1 MFTTEES
8 ELMNKFD
15 ENSRVKIPAIVHATR
30 LGYNYLSIKDNKYQI
45 EPRTN
50 IFKNIFKDSLN
61 RINNLELSDLDIDNI
76 INELCIILSNDDL
89 GRAFY
94 KVILNGY
101 KNIKLID
108 LENEDN
114 NTYNVVTELTY
125 QNGEDEFRPDVIM
138 LINGMPLSFIEVKKP
153 NNREGILAERNR
165 INDRFKNKKFIRFA
179 NLTQI
184 LVFSNNQEYND
195 DSVVP
200 IEGAFYG
207 TPNYGNV
214 FFNCFREED
223 TSIYSKIKDIDY
235 NEENKIL
242 KDNNYVS
249 IKGTNEYSTNKS
261 STTPTNRLMT
271 SLYHKTRILK
281 ILKYGIAY
289 VEKTDD
295 SGITYIQKHIMRYQQ
310 LFATLA
316 IENKLDEGVKRGI
329 IWHTQG
335 SGKTALAYYNVKYLT
350 DYYQKKNKIAKFY
363 FVVDRLDLLKQASDE
378 FQARGLEVV
387 KVNSKDEFKKNIASS
402 EATASSGNLCIN
414 VINIQKFSDDSVVKE
429 SDYSVEV
436 QRIYFLDEAHRSYN
450 PKGSFLSNLL
460 SSDRNAVI
468 IALTG
473 TPLIGNNFKTKDI
486 FGGYIHKYYYNKS
499 IIDGYT
505 LKLIREGIETSYK
518 TQLQQTLDEIKRE
531 VNANDDEIFANPKYT
546 KALTKYIV
554 DDFKKSRIA
563 YDDNSIGGMIVCD
576 SQAQAR
582 RVFADLDEYDLSKA
596 LILHNE
602 DDKTIRSNEITD
614 FKNGK
619 IDLLVVQNMLLTG
632 FDAPRLKKIYLG
644 RVIREHNLL
653 QTLTRVNR
661 PYKNFKYGY
670 VVDFADIRDEF
681 DRTNAEYFKE
691 LQDQLG
697 EDFNTYSNI
706 FLSKEEIEKSI
717 TEIKNKLFQYDID
730 NLENFTSQINELNKK
745 DLLDLKK
752 IMITYKDLYNVIKS
766 FNYTDL
772 MNRIKID
779 RVSKMIKEVD
789 RRIDIKNL
797 TDKEN
802 SDTTSL
808 LNVALADI
816 DFSFK
821 KISEEEL
828 VIADKYKQKFDEVRK
843 EFLINIDKD
852 ETLYIKLYREFEN
865 LFRSSNFEDITTDE
879 IEVNLKKLD
888 ELNKKIHSLNAKNDR
903 YLVKYLGDEKY
914 VKIHK
919 RVLEKIPEFSEV
931 DLNEILINLKTSID
945 DMLLKRY
952 DIMDNES
959 YFKNTIIPLTV
970 EELENHNIPE
980 TEIIDDVEF
989 FTNLIVENYLFER
1002 KANNYE

>member
-1 MFTTEES
+1 MA
-8 ELMNKFD
+8 KFD
-15 ENSRVKIPAIVHATR
+15 ENSRVKIPAIVHATK
-30 LGYNYLSIKDNKYQI
+30 LGYNYLSIKDNKEQI

-50 IFKNIFKDSLN
+50 IFKNVFKESLN
-61 RINNLELSDLDIDNI
+61 RINNLELSDFEIDSI
-76 INELCIILSNDDL
+76 IDELCIVLNNEDL
-89 GRAFY
+89 GRSFY
-94 KVILNGY
+94 KILINGY

-108 LENEDN
+108 FDNESN

-125 QNGEDEFRPDVIM
+125 QNGEDEFRPDVIL

-165 INDRFKNKKFIRFA
+165 INDRFKNKKFIRFV

-207 TPNYGNV
+207 TPSYSNV

-223 TSIYSKIKDIDY
+223 TSIYDKLKDLDFNVE
-235 NEENKIL
+235 NEIL

-249 IKGTNEYSTNKS
+249 IKGTSEYATNKA

-271 SLYHKTRILK
+271 SLFHKSRILK

-310 LFATLA
+310 LFATFA
-316 IENKLDEGVKRGI
+316 IENKLNENVKRGI

-350 DYYQKKNKIAKFY
+350 DYFQKKNKITKFY
-363 FVVDRLDLLKQASDE
+363 FIVDRLDLLKQASDE
-378 FQARGLEVV
+378 FQARGLEIV
-387 KVNSKDEFKKNIASS
+387 KVNSKEEFKKNIASS
-402 EATASSGNLCIN
+402 EASSSTGNLCIN
-414 VINIQKFSDDSVVKE
+414 VVNIQKFSDESIVKE
-429 SDYSVEV
+429 SDYNVEV

-450 PKGSFLSNLL
+450 PRGSFLSNLL
-460 SSDRNAVI
+460 SSDRDAVM

-473 TPLIGNNFKTKDI
+473 TPLIGTNFKTKDI
-486 FGGYIHKYYYNKS
+486 FGDYIHKYYYNKS
-499 IIDGYT
+499 IADGYT

-531 VNANDDEIFANPKYT
+531 VKASDEEIFAHPKYT

-563 YDDNSIGGMIVCD
+563 FDDNSIGGMIVCD

-582 RVFADLDEYDLSKA
+582 RVFADLDEYKDLSKA

-614 FKNGK
+614 FKKGK

-661 PYKNFKYGY
+661 PYRNFRYGY

-697 EDFNTYSNI
+697 DDFNTYSNI
-706 FLSKEEIEKSI
+706 FLSKEEIENSI
-717 TEIKNKLFQYDID
+717 KEIKNKLFQYDSD
-730 NLENFTSQINELNKK
+730 NLENFTNQINELDKK
-745 DLLDLKK
+745 DLIDLKK
-752 IMITYKDLYNVIKS
+752 TMITYKDLYNVIKS
-766 FNYTDL
+766 FNYTEL
-772 MNRIKID
+772 MGQIKID

-789 RRIDIKNL
+789 RRIQIKNL

-828 VIADKYKQKFDEVRK
+828 VIADKYKQQFDEVRK

-852 ETLYIKLYREFEN
+852 EALYINLYREFES

-879 IEVNLKKLD
+879 IDINSKKLD
-888 ELNKKIHSLNAKNDR
+888 ELKNKIHNLNAKNNR
-903 YLVKYLGDEKY
+903 YLIKYSGDEKY

-919 RVLEKIPEFSEV
+919 RVLERLPEFSEV
-931 DLNEILINLKTSID
+931 DLNEILLKLKYEID

-959 YFKNTIIPLTV
+959 YFKNAIKPIAV

-989 FTNLIVENYLFER
+989 FTDLIVENYLAER
-1002 KANNYE
+1002 MMNNNE

>member
-1 MFTTEES
+1 MA
-8 ELMNKFD
+8 KFD
-15 ENSRVKIPAIVHATR
+15 ENSRVKIPAIVHATK
-30 LGYNYLSIKDNKYQI
+30 LGYNYLSIKDNKEQI

-50 IFKNIFKDSLN
+50 IFKNVFKESLN
-61 RINNLELSDLDIDNI
+61 RINNLELSDSEIDSI
-76 INELCIILSNDDL
+76 IDELCIVLNNEDL
-89 GRAFY
+89 GRSFY
-94 KVILNGY
+94 KILINGY

-108 LENEDN
+108 FDNESN

-125 QNGEDEFRPDVIM
+125 QNGEDEFRPDVIL

-165 INDRFKNKKFIRFA
+165 INDRFKNKKFIRFV

-207 TPNYGNV
+207 TPSYSNV

-223 TSIYSKIKDIDY
+223 TSIYDKLKDLDFNVE
-235 NEENKIL
+235 NEIL

-249 IKGTNEYSTNKS
+249 IKGTSEYATNKA

-271 SLYHKTRILK
+271 SLFHKSRILK

-310 LFATLA
+310 LFATFA
-316 IENKLDEGVKRGI
+316 IENKLNENVKRGI

-350 DYYQKKNKIAKFY
+350 DYFQKKNKITKFY
-363 FVVDRLDLLKQASDE
+363 FIVDRLDLLKQASDE

-387 KVNSKDEFKKNIASS
+387 KVNSKEEFKKNIASS
-402 EATASSGNLCIN
+402 EASSSTGNLCIN
-414 VINIQKFSDDSVVKE
+414 VVNIQKFSDESVVKE
-429 SDYSVEV
+429 SDYNVEV

-450 PKGSFLSNLL
+450 PRGSFLSNLL
-460 SSDRNAVI
+460 SSDRDAVM

-473 TPLIGNNFKTKDI
+473 TPLIGTNFKTKDI
-486 FGGYIHKYYYNKS
+486 FGDYIHKYYYNKS
-499 IIDGYT
+499 IADGYT

-531 VNANDDEIFANPKYT
+531 VKASDEEIFAHPKYT
-546 KALTKYIV
+546 KALTQYIV

-563 YDDNSIGGMIVCD
+563 FDDNSIGGMIVCD

-582 RVFADLDEYDLSKA
+582 RVFADLNEYNDLSKA

-614 FKNGK
+614 FKKGK

-661 PYKNFKYGY
+661 PYRNFRYGY

-691 LQDQLG
+691 LQEQLG
-697 EDFNTYSNI
+697 DDFNTYSNI
-706 FLSKEEIEKSI
+706 FLSKEEIESSI
-717 TEIKNKLFQYDID
+717 KEIKNKLFQYDSE
-730 NLENFTSQINELNKK
+730 NLENFTSQINELDKK
-745 DLLDLKK
+745 DLIDLKK
-752 IMITYKDLYNVIKS
+752 TMITYKDLYNVIKS
-766 FNYTDL
+766 FNYTEL
-772 MNRIKID
+772 MGQIKID

-789 RRIDIKNL
+789 RRIQIKNL

-828 VIADKYKQKFDEVRK
+828 VIADKYKQQFDEVRK

-852 ETLYIKLYREFEN
+852 EALYINLYREFEN

-879 IEVNLKKLD
+879 IDINSKKLD
-888 ELNKKIHSLNAKNDR
+888 VLKNKIHNLNAKNSR
-903 YLVKYLGDEKY
+903 YLIKYSGDEKY

-919 RVLEKIPEFSEV
+919 RVLERLPEFPEV
-931 DLNEILINLKTSID
+931 DLNEILMKLKYEID

-959 YFKNTIIPLTV
+959 YFKNAIKPIAV
-970 EELENHNIPE
+970 EELENHDIPE

-989 FTNLIVENYLFER
+989 FTDLIVENYLAER
-1002 KANNYE
+1002 MMNNNE

>member
-1 MFTTEES
+1 MA
-8 ELMNKFD
+8 KFD
-15 ENSRVKIPAIVHATR
+15 ENSRVKIPAIVHATK
-30 LGYNYLSIKDNKYQI
+30 LGYNYLSIKDNKEQI

-50 IFKNIFKDSLN
+50 IFKNVFKESLN
-61 RINNLELSDLDIDNI
+61 RINNLELSDSEIDSI
-76 INELCIILSNDDL
+76 IDELCIVLNNEDL
-89 GRAFY
+89 GRSFY
-94 KVILNGY
+94 KILINGY

-108 LENEDN
+108 FDNESN

-125 QNGEDEFRPDVIM
+125 QNGEDEFRPDVIL

-165 INDRFKNKKFIRFA
+165 INDRFKNKKFIRFV

-207 TPNYGNV
+207 TPSYSNV

-223 TSIYSKIKDIDY
+223 TSIYDKLKDLDFNVE
-235 NEENKIL
+235 NEIL

-249 IKGTNEYSTNKS
+249 IKGTSEYATNKA

-271 SLYHKTRILK
+271 SLFHKSRILK

-295 SGITYIQKHIMRYQQ
+295 SGITYIQKHIIRYQQ
-310 LFATLA
+310 LFATFA
-316 IENKLDEGVKRGI
+316 IENKLNENVKRGI

-350 DYYQKKNKIAKFY
+350 DYFQKKNKITKFY
-363 FVVDRLDLLKQASDE
+363 FIVDRLDLLKQASDE

-387 KVNSKDEFKKNIASS
+387 KVNSKEEFKKNIASS
-402 EATASSGNLCIN
+402 EASSSTGNLCIN
-414 VINIQKFSDDSVVKE
+414 VVNIQKFSDESVVKE
-429 SDYSVEV
+429 SDYNVEV

-450 PKGSFLSNLL
+450 PRGSFLSNLL
-460 SSDRNAVI
+460 SSDRDAVM

-473 TPLIGNNFKTKDI
+473 TPLIGTNFKTKDI
-486 FGGYIHKYYYNKS
+486 FGDYIHKYYYNKS
-499 IIDGYT
+499 IADGYT

-531 VNANDDEIFANPKYT
+531 VKASDEEIFAHPKYT
-546 KALTKYIV
+546 KALTQYIV

-563 YDDNSIGGMIVCD
+563 FDDNSIGGMIVCD

-582 RVFADLDEYDLSKA
+582 RVFADLNEYNDLSKA

-614 FKNGK
+614 FKKGK

-661 PYKNFKYGY
+661 PYRNFRYGY

-691 LQDQLG
+691 LQEQLG
-697 EDFNTYSNI
+697 DDFNTYSNI
-706 FLSKEEIEKSI
+706 FLSKEEIESSI
-717 TEIKNKLFQYDID
+717 KEIKNKLFQYDSE
-730 NLENFTSQINELNKK
+730 NLENFTSQINELDKK
-745 DLLDLKK
+745 DLIDLKK
-752 IMITYKDLYNVIKS
+752 TMITYKDLYNVIKS
-766 FNYTDL
+766 FNYTEL
-772 MNRIKID
+772 MGQIKID

-789 RRIDIKNL
+789 RRIQIKNL

-828 VIADKYKQKFDEVRK
+828 VIADKYKQQFDEVRK

-852 ETLYIKLYREFEN
+852 EALYINLYREFEN

-879 IEVNLKKLD
+879 IDINSKKLD
-888 ELNKKIHSLNAKNDR
+888 VLKNKIHNLNAKNSR
-903 YLVKYLGDEKY
+903 YLIKYSGDEKY

-919 RVLEKIPEFSEV
+919 RVLERLPEFPEV
-931 DLNEILINLKTSID
+931 DLNEILMKLKYEID

-959 YFKNTIIPLTV
+959 YFKNAIKPIAV
-970 EELENHNIPE
+970 EELENHNIPS

-989 FTNLIVENYLFER
+989 FTDLIVENYLAER
-1002 KANNYE
+1002 MMNNNE

>member
-1 MFTTEES
+1 MA
-8 ELMNKFD
+8 KFD
-15 ENSRVKIPAIVHATR
+15 ENSRVKIPAIVHATK
-30 LGYNYLSIKDNKYQI
+30 LGYNYLSIKDNKEQI

-50 IFKNIFKDSLN
+50 IFKNVFKESLN
-61 RINNLELSDLDIDNI
+61 RINNLELSDSEIDSI
-76 INELCIILSNDDL
+76 IDELCIVLNNEDL
-89 GRAFY
+89 GRSFY
-94 KVILNGY
+94 KILINGY

-108 LENEDN
+108 FDNESN

-125 QNGEDEFRPDVIM
+125 QNGEDEFRPDVIL

-165 INDRFKNKKFIRFA
+165 INDRFKNKKFIRFV

-207 TPNYGNV
+207 TPSYSNV

-223 TSIYSKIKDIDY
+223 TSIYDKLKDLDFNVE
-235 NEENKIL
+235 NEIL

-249 IKGTNEYSTNKS
+249 IKGTSEYATNKA

-271 SLYHKTRILK
+271 SLFHKSRILK

-310 LFATLA
+310 LFATFA
-316 IENKLDEGVKRGI
+316 IENKLNENVKRGI

-350 DYYQKKNKIAKFY
+350 DYFQKKNKITKFY
-363 FVVDRLDLLKQASDE
+363 FIVDRLDLLKQASDE

-387 KVNSKDEFKKNIASS
+387 KVNSKEEFKKNIASS
-402 EATASSGNLCIN
+402 EASSSTGNLCIN
-414 VINIQKFSDDSVVKE
+414 VVNIQKFSDESIVKE
-429 SDYSVEV
+429 SDYNVEV

-450 PKGSFLSNLL
+450 PRGSFLSNLL
-460 SSDRNAVI
+460 SSDRDAVM

-473 TPLIGNNFKTKDI
+473 TPLIGTNFKTKDI
-486 FGGYIHKYYYNKS
+486 FGDYIHKYYYNKS
-499 IIDGYT
+499 IADGYT

-531 VNANDDEIFANPKYT
+531 VKASDEEIFAHPKYT

-563 YDDNSIGGMIVCD
+563 FDDNSIGGMIVCD

-582 RVFADLDEYDLSKA
+582 RVFADLDEYKDLSKA

-614 FKNGK
+614 FKKGK

-661 PYKNFKYGY
+661 PYRNFRYGY

-697 EDFNTYSNI
+697 DDFNTYSNI
-706 FLSKEEIEKSI
+706 FLSKEEIENSI
-717 TEIKNKLFQYDID
+717 KEIKNKLFQYDSD
-730 NLENFTSQINELNKK
+730 NLENFTNQINELDKK
-745 DLLDLKK
+745 DLIDLKK
-752 IMITYKDLYNVIKS
+752 TMITYKDLYNVIKS
-766 FNYTDL
+766 FNYTEL
-772 MNRIKID
+772 MGQIKID

-789 RRIDIKNL
+789 RRIQIKNL

-828 VIADKYKQKFDEVRK
+828 VIADKYKQQFDEVRK

-852 ETLYIKLYREFEN
+852 EALYINLYREFEN

-879 IEVNLKKLD
+879 IDINSKKLD
-888 ELNKKIHSLNAKNDR
+888 ELKNKIHNLNAKNSR
-903 YLVKYLGDEKY
+903 YLIKYSGDEKY

-919 RVLEKIPEFSEV
+919 RVLERLPEFSEV
-931 DLNEILINLKTSID
+931 DLNEILLKLKYEID

-959 YFKNTIIPLTV
+959 YFKNAIKPIAV

-989 FTNLIVENYLFER
+989 FTDLIVENYLAER
-1002 KANNYE
+1002 MMNNNE

>member
-1 MFTTEES
+1 MA
-8 ELMNKFD
+8 KFD
-15 ENSRVKIPAIVHATR
+15 ENSRVKIPAIVHATK
-30 LGYNYLSIKDNKYQI
+30 LGYNYLSIKDNKEQI

-50 IFKNIFKDSLN
+50 IFKNVFKESLN
-61 RINNLELSDLDIDNI
+61 RINNLELSDSEIDSI
-76 INELCIILSNDDL
+76 IDELCIVLNNEDL

-94 KVILNGY
+94 KILINGY

-108 LENEDN
+108 FENESN

-125 QNGEDEFRPDVIM
+125 QNGEDEFRPDVIL

-165 INDRFKNKKFIRFA
+165 INDRFKNKKFIRFV

-207 TPNYGNV
+207 TPSYSNV

-223 TSIYSKIKDIDY
+223 TSIYDKLKDLDFNVE
-235 NEENKIL
+235 NEIL

-249 IKGTNEYSTNKS
+249 IKGTSEYATNKA

-271 SLYHKTRILK
+271 SLFHKSRILK

-310 LFATLA
+310 LFATFA
-316 IENKLDEGVKRGI
+316 IENKLNENVKRGI

-350 DYYQKKNKIAKFY
+350 DYFQKKNKITKFY
-363 FVVDRLDLLKQASDE
+363 FIVDRLDLLKQASDE

-387 KVNSKDEFKKNIASS
+387 KVNSKEEFKKNIASS
-402 EATASSGNLCIN
+402 EASSSTGNLCIN
-414 VINIQKFSDDSVVKE
+414 VVNIQKFSDESIVKE
-429 SDYSVEV
+429 SDYNVEV

-450 PKGSFLSNLL
+450 PRGSFLSNLL
-460 SSDRNAVI
+460 SSDRDAVM

-473 TPLIGNNFKTKDI
+473 TPLIGTNFKTKDI
-486 FGGYIHKYYYNKS
+486 FGDYIHKYYYNKS
-499 IIDGYT
+499 IADGYT

-531 VNANDDEIFANPKYT
+531 VKASDEEIFAHPKYT

-563 YDDNSIGGMIVCD
+563 FDDNSIGGMIVCD

-582 RVFADLDEYDLSKA
+582 RVFADLDEYKDLSKA

-614 FKNGK
+614 FKKGK
-619 IDLLVVQNMLLTG
+619 LDLLVVQNMLLTG

-661 PYKNFKYGY
+661 PYRNFRYGY

-697 EDFNTYSNI
+697 DDFNTYSNI
-706 FLSKEEIEKSI
+706 FLSKEEIENSI
-717 TEIKNKLFQYDID
+717 KEIKNKLFQYDSD
-730 NLENFTSQINELNKK
+730 NLENFTNQINELDKK
-745 DLLDLKK
+745 DLIDLKK
-752 IMITYKDLYNVIKS
+752 TMITYKDLYNVIKS
-766 FNYTDL
+766 FNYTEL
-772 MNRIKID
+772 MGQIKID

-789 RRIDIKNL
+789 RRIQIKNL

-828 VIADKYKQKFDEVRK
+828 VIADKYKQQFDEVRK

-852 ETLYIKLYREFEN
+852 EALYINLYREFEN

-879 IEVNLKKLD
+879 IDINSKKLD
-888 ELNKKIHSLNAKNDR
+888 ELKNKIHNLNAKNSR
-903 YLVKYLGDEKY
+903 YLIKYSGDEKY

-919 RVLEKIPEFSEV
+919 RVLERLPEFSEV
-931 DLNEILINLKTSID
+931 DLNEILLKLKYEID

-959 YFKNTIIPLTV
+959 YFKNAIKPIAV

-989 FTNLIVENYLFER
+989 FTDLIVENYLAER
-1002 KANNYE
+1002 MMNNNE